1 MKYYLGLDCGGTTIK
16 AALFT
21 AEGKEAGVARSDT
34 ALITPRPDF
43 IECDMEQMWKTICAL
58 IQKVLAKSG
67 VANTEIAGVGIC
79 GHGKGLYLWGNNNAP
94 IRNGILSSDNR
105 AFSYPIEWE
114 KAGIKQRLFERSCQ
128 NILACQPPALLAWIR
143 DNEPD
148 VYRNIKWIFECKDYI
163 RFRLTGQAY
172 AELTDYSGSSLLNLR
187 TGTYDDE
194 LLKLFGLEA
203 VKDAL
208 PPLCRCDA
216 VCGAVTAESAR
227 LSGLSEGTP
236 VIGGMFDIDA
246 CALAAG
252 VIDESTL
259 SVVAGTWSVNGYIQK
274 EPVLDG
280 SIGMNSF
287 YCLPGYYFIE
297 ESSPTSAGNLNWI
310 IQELFPELIEKAEQ
324 RGQNVYKRL
333 DEKIA
338 AIAPEEYIPLYIPF
352 LMGSNMHPN
361 AKACF
366 MGMNAAHKRIHLLR
380 SVYEGIV
387 FCHRVH
393 IDRLIASSKVKPSV
407 VRLTGGA
414 ANSAVWAQMFADVL
428 GLPVETVDARETGA
442 LGCVMAISFALGD
455 TSSLTESVKK
465 MCRVSAR
472 FMPNLRHKASYDKRY
487 AVYKKAASSLDSVWD
502 DFQVLIH

>member
-1 MKYYLGLDCGGTTIK
+1 MKYYLGLDCGGTTMK

-21 AEGKEAGVARSDT
+21 PEGKEVGVARSDT
-34 ALITPRPDF
+34 ALITTQPDF
-43 IECDMEQMWKTICAL
+43 IECDMEEMWKASCSL
-58 IQKVLAKSG
+58 IREVLVKSG
-67 VANTEIAGVGIC
+67 ISNTEIAGVGIC

-105 AFSYPIEWE
+105 AFAYPLEWE
-114 KAGIKQRLFERSCQ
+114 KAGIKQKLFERTCQ
-128 NILACQPPALLAWIR
+128 NILACQPPAILAWIR
-143 DNEPD
+143 DNEPH
-148 VYRNIKWIFECKDYI
+148 VYRNIKWVFECKDYI

-187 TGTYDDE
+187 IGSYDDE
-194 LLKLFGLEA
+194 LLELFDLEA
-203 VKDAL
+203 IKGKL
-208 PPLCRCDA
+208 PPLCRCTDI
-216 VCGAVTAESAR
+216 CGSVTAESAH
-227 LSGLSEGTP
+227 LCGLAEGTP

-252 VIDESTL
+252 VTDENTL
-259 SVVAGTWSVNGYIQK
+259 SVVAGTWSINGYIQK
-274 EPVLDG
+274 EPVMDG

-287 YCLPGYYFIE
+287 YCLPEYYFIE

-310 IQELFPELIEKAEQ
+310 VQELFPELIEKAEQ
-324 RGQNVYKRL
+324 NGQNVYKRL

-338 AIAPEEYIPLYIPF
+338 AIAPNEYIPFYVPF

-366 MGMNAAHKRIHLLR
+366 LGMNAAHRRIHLLR

-414 ANSAVWAQMFADVL
+414 ANSAVWTQMFADIL

-442 LGCVMAISFALGD
+442 LGCVMAVSVALGD
-455 TSSLTESVKK
+455 TASFAEAVKK
-465 MCRVSAR
+465 MCRIRAR
-472 FMPNLRHKASYDKRY
+472 FTPNLQHKTFYDKRY
-487 AVYKKAASSLDSVWD
+487 AVYKKASACLDFVWD
-502 DFQVLIH
+502 DFQNIIK